1 MIERPIYWMELNV
14 VEEILN
20 RVLGFMPPRAV
31 FWSALGTSLV
41 ALMFQYGYGWL
52 DQITILP
59 WRREENQEK
68 RRKVLQ
74 EVEKNRQASR
84 KKVT

>member
-1 MIERPIYWMELNV
+1 MIECPIYWMELNV

-31 FWSALGTSLV
+31 FWTALGTALV
-41 ALMFQYGYGWL
+41 ALAFQYGYGWL

-59 WRREENQEK
+59 WRTEGNQEK

-74 EVEKNRQASR
+74 GVEK
-84 KKVT
+84 KKTS